1 MPQQINLMHAGL
13 TPRAE
18 PFRSGHA
25 LVALGGAIALIA
37 LASIGLQQLA
47 EHRDAQAAAAE
58 DALAALQARV
68 ASLGGAAPASR
79 QATELRQLRDAEA
92 GQRQV
97 RVALD
102 SGVAGHTQG
111 YAQYFLALSRQAQ
124 SSLWITGFSVAA
136 DGAALELQGRMTDP
150 RLLPDYLR
158 HLNAEPLFKGR
169 EFAQMS
175 VKSLDTPA
183 ADGSGNGAPANS
195 GVTEF
200 ALRATP
206 VPATA
211 TP

>member
-18 PFRSGHA
+18 PFRTGQA
-25 LVALGGAIALIA
+25 LATLGGAVVLIA
-37 LASIGLQQLA
+37 GLVFGMQQLA
-47 EHRDAQAAAAE
+47 ERRDALAVAAE
-58 DALAALQARV
+58 EELAALQARV
-68 ASLGGAAPASR
+68 ASLNSATPNSR
-79 QATELRQLRDAEA
+79 QALELRQLRDAEA

-97 RVALD
+97 RAALD
-102 SGVAGHTQG
+102 SGVAGRTQG

-124 SSLWITGFSVAA
+124 PSLWITSFSVAA
-136 DGAALELQGRMTDP
+136 DGTALELQGRMTDP

-158 HLNAEPLFKGR
+158 HLNNEPLFKGR

-175 VKSLDTPA
+175 VKSLDA
-183 ADGSGNGAPANS
+183 AANEGNTAGANA

-206 VPATA
+206 LAAST